1 MSKDLNLTIDGAKRG
16 IIVAG
21 APAPSGHYSH
31 AVVANGLVFVAG
43 QLPLDPST
51 REIPVGAEAQTRLAL
66 ANCAMI
72 LKAAGSSLDDVV
84 NTTVFVTDIGHWPA
98 VNAVWSETF
107 TNFRPARTVAVSHEL
122 HFGCLVEIQVTA
134 VLSAGAASSE
144 PPNSHSAGRVRPVA
158 PEALA

>member
-1 MSKDLNLTIDGAKRG
+1 MAEDLNVTTDGVKRS
-16 IIVAG
+16 IIVAD

-51 REIPVGAEAQTRLAL
+51 RAIPPGAEAQTRLAL
-66 ANCAMI
+66 ANCATI

-84 NTTVFVTDIGHWPA
+84 NATVFVSDIAHWPA
-98 VNAVWSETF
+98 VNAVWTETF
-107 TNFRPARTVAVSHEL
+107 IGFRPARTVAVSHEL

-134 VLSAGAASSE
+134 V
-144 PPNSHSAGRVRPVA
+144 PTTD
-158 PEALA
+158 

>member
-1 MSKDLNLTIDGAKRG
+1 MTKELSVTIDGLKRG
-16 IIVAG
+16 IIVAD

-51 REIPVGAEAQTRLAL
+51 REIPEGAEAQTRLAL
-66 ANCAMI
+66 ANVATI

-84 NTTVFVTDIGHWPA
+84 NTLVFVTDIAHWPA
-98 VNAVWSETF
+98 VNAVWSEIF
-107 TNFRPARTVAVSHEL
+107 MNFRPARTVAVSHEL

-134 VLSAGAASSE
+134 VLSKSGQ
-144 PPNSHSAGRVRPVA
+144 R
-158 PEALA
+158 

>member
-1 MSKDLNLTIDGAKRG
+1 MANESNAAEEGTKRG
-16 IIVAG
+16 IIVAD
-21 APAPSGHYSH
+21 APPPSGHYSH

-51 REIPVGAEAQTRLAL
+51 RAIPDGAEAQTRLAL
-66 ANCAMI
+66 ANVATI

-84 NTTVFVTDIGHWPA
+84 NSTVFVTDIAHWPA

-134 VLSAGAASSE
+134 VLSA
-144 PPNSHSAGRVRPVA
+144 P
-158 PEALA
+158 